1 MLFAISNCRPIAAP
15 LRGYNSLAR
24 SYSELSADGDETPR
38 AGTMA
43 SSAVGRP
50 PAVRAACP
58 ILVPFPKKERAYF
71 LTRSSTTTGICR
83 VVRVW

>member
-1 MLFAISNCRPIAAP
+1 M
-15 LRGYNSLAR
+15 
-24 SYSELSADGDETPR
+24 SAHGVHSPR
-38 AGTMA
+38 TGTEVP
-43 SSAVGRP
+43 SAVGRLR
-50 PAVRAACP
+50 AARAACP